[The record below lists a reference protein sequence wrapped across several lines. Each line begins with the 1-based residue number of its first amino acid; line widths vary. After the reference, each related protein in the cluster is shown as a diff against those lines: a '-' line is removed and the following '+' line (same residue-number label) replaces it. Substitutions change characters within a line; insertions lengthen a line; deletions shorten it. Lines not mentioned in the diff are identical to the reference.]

1 MNSPLEYP
9 GSKTNSKNKFEQRVA
24 IWASNFRDDLKIT
37 PKLHKGCKYC
47 EFRSDR
53 YDKRKSGYHECLNEI
68 SGLTRDEIDQGTI
81 FDLWRFR
88 RTDEL
93 LSRGVLRLKDA
104 DKHIERFDMDELP
117 KWLSRASEWASLNNK
132 RFLLILDALNGI
144 SDRRDLRWFPSF
156 LPERVQCVVSTLPG
170 EVRDNLADKAPWHTI
185 EVHPLD
191 AKTARQVFIT
201 YLGLYNKT
209 LPDPLIDQVMDH
221 PLVTNPLF
229 LMTLAEELR
238 LFGEHEQLSQQ
249 LAHYQESITVDDLF
263 ERVLARIEADHG
275 AAIIRQIMTA
285 LWASRSGL
293 REEELLAYTS
303 LPLMKWSYI
312 RHALGPALIESNGR
326 YVFAHDY
333 LRIAVSD
340 RYMAGNNTLEDD
352 GQSEEALTLRQEAH
366 IRLAEWFQAHAF
378 QDDETISN
386 ARAAEEI
393 PYQWFQAKQWEQL
406 ATTLTQLEMF
416 QAIAEYREQQEHLA
430 YWLAIEAQTE
440 ITLDQAYERAW
451 TTWNLDRT
459 AETTGD
465 TAQQLAKLLTYA
477 GRYADFTVSL
487 AQLALDITEHVY
499 GSDHPNTGTSLNNL
513 AGLLK
518 DKGDYEAAEPLY
530 RRALEITEHGYGS
543 DHPNTGRSLNNLA
556 GVLYKQGNLNAAA
569 PLYHRK
575 LVINEKNLG
584 PDHPDLARD
593 LQNYGV
599 LLRSLERYDESLDIL
614 NRALDINEK
623 NAGPDSEEVASAL
636 SALGKLFEL
645 QEQYED
651 SQLAYTRAI
660 TIRENLVGP
669 LHPDTARLYF
679 RLGELELSRGDKT
692 AAKEAFKKAW
702 DGYEDAYGSVDEE
715 TVSAREAYESC

>member
-1 MNSPLEYP
+1 
-9 GSKTNSKNKFEQRVA
+9 
-24 IWASNFRDDLKIT
+24 
-37 PKLHKGCKYC
+37 
-47 EFRSDR
+47 
-53 YDKRKSGYHECLNEI
+53 
-68 SGLTRDEIDQGTI
+68 
-81 FDLWRFR
+81 
-88 RTDEL
+88 
-93 LSRGVLRLKDA
+93 
-104 DKHIERFDMDELP
+104 
-117 KWLSRASEWASLNNK
+117 
-132 RFLLILDALNGI
+132 
-144 SDRRDLRWFPSF
+144 
-156 LPERVQCVVSTLPG
+156 VQCVVSTLPG

-275 AAIIRQIMTA
+275 AAVIRQIMTA

-366 IRLAEWFQAHAF
+366 IRLAEWFEDRFIDYIAAREF
-378 QDDETISN
+378 ESEDETVLKTE
-386 ARAAEEI
+386 ARAVEEI

-406 ATTLTQLEMF
+406 ATTLTQLDMF
-416 QAIAEYREQQEHLA
+416 QAIAEHREQQEHLA

-499 GSDHPNTGTSLNNL
+499 GSDHPNTG
-513 AGLLK
+513 
-518 DKGDYEAAEPLY
+518 
-530 RRALEITEHGYGS
+530 
-543 DHPNTGRSLNNLA
+543 RSLNNLA

-584 PDHPDLARD
+584 PEHPDLARD

-614 NRALDINEK
+614 NRALHINEK